1 MKMKILIQTSLL
13 ILMFVTLLPNTTYG
27 SIFSIFS
34 GFKNNKE
41 QKVYV
46 PQDNIDLLSPA
57 LNYDPLSSKGGAD
70 VVVEDGITIVARA
83 AIEGNI
89 VQSKSDEISVY
100 DVRVGDTLSQ
110 IAQMFDVSVSTIRW
124 ANDLGNDGN
133 ISPGDSL
140 VILPVSG
147 LKYKIKKGD
156 TLNSLAKKY
165 NADKLEIMVYNS
177 LDNEE
182 LSIGDEIIIPDAVI
196 QTSPARAKTKYAS
209 SSNVASSSAYFSHP
223 VPGARKTQGIHG
235 RNGIDF
241 GIPVGTPI
249 KSAAAGTVIISRAGS
264 WNGGY
269 GTYVVVKHNNGTQTL
284 YAHNSSNAVVVGERV
299 NQGEVIAYSGNT
311 GKSTGPHLHF
321 EVRGA
326 SNPF

>member
-1 MKMKILIQTSLL
+1 
-13 ILMFVTLLPNTTYG
+13 MFVTLLPNTTYG

-182 LSIGDEIIIPDAVI
+182 LSIGD
-196 QTSPARAKTKYAS
+196 
-209 SSNVASSSAYFSHP
+209 
-223 VPGARKTQGIHG
+223 
-235 RNGIDF
+235 
-241 GIPVGTPI
+241 
-249 KSAAAGTVIISRAGS
+249 
-264 WNGGY
+264 
-269 GTYVVVKHNNGTQTL
+269 
-284 YAHNSSNAVVVGERV
+284 
-299 NQGEVIAYSGNT
+299 
-311 GKSTGPHLHF
+311 
-321 EVRGA
+321 
-326 SNPF
+326 